1 MSPIDTPDTT
11 PVAAPTARELRRQVK
26 QWRRGRA
33 SLTWGELISEA
44 YVVLFSGLVALAMV
58 VNVLLEFASQA
69 DRVCDG
75 ACAHVRDLGP
85 WLLLPV
91 LAVLTLAVARLIGPV
106 VSPPAANAWLISTP
120 VDRSALLRP
129 AWSWAL
135 VAAVVGT
142 SVPLGVTL
150 LLAGTPPLD
159 AVLAVVVGIGA
170 ALACT
175 ALAASSQIGS
185 GPSARRAT
193 WAVAAFGVVVL
204 ALVPAG
210 HGGLLAA
217 PSTPVAAA
225 LALVA
230 SVLGTVLVA
239 RAHRR
244 LTQASRRTLGANAV
258 LPAALSGSLAALDF
272 GLTYDVLLARR
283 WSGEAVVRSRTG
295 GPSGWWALVHRDV
308 LRALRSPQPFVVL
321 AAAVLVPYAVAA
333 ADVGRA
339 VVLVTALIGFLLGPA
354 LCAGLRVV
362 ARTRSLV
369 AMLPMSSGS
378 VRLAHL
384 VVPGTALVLFGLA
397 SVGTLLGDLPA
408 DQAWTTALAVGFSAL
423 AATVR
428 WTCAKPPE
436 YTTPMLSTP
445 VGALPPGVMG
455 ALFRGLDILVLT
467 AVPLLVPGWG
477 VWVSLALSGTVLA
490 YLVSKD

>member
-1 MSPIDTPDTT
+1 MSTTGTPNA
-11 PVAAPTARELRRQVK
+11 AAPTARELRRQVK

-44 YVVLFSGLVALAMV
+44 YVVLFTAIVALAMA

-69 DRVCDG
+69 DRACDG

-91 LAVLTLAVARLIGPV
+91 LAVITLALARLVGPV
-106 VSPPAANAWLISTP
+106 VSPPAANGWLISTP

-129 AWSWAL
+129 AWRWAL
-135 VAAVVGT
+135 VASVVGT
-142 SVPLGVTL
+142 GLPLGVTL
-150 LLAGTPPLD
+150 LLAGTP
-159 AVLAVVVGIGA
+159 AGEAALAVVVGVGT
-170 ALACT
+170 ALTCT

-185 GPSARRAT
+185 TAAARRTT
-193 WAVAAFGVVVL
+193 WLVAAFGVAVL

-210 HGGLLAA
+210 HGTLLAA

-225 LALVA
+225 LAVLAVALA
-230 SVLGTVLVA
+230 SVLVLRV
-239 RAHRR
+239 RRR
-244 LTQASRRTLGANAV
+244 LGDATRRTLGANAG

-295 GPSGWWALVHRDV
+295 GPTGWWALVHRDV
-308 LRALRSPQPFVVL
+308 LRAVRSPQDVAVL

-339 VVLVTALIGFLLGPA
+339 VVLVTALVGFLVGPA

-362 ARTRSLV
+362 SRTRSLV
-369 AMLPMSSGS
+369 SMLPMSGAS

-384 VVPGTALVLFGLA
+384 VVPGSALLLFGLA
-397 SVGTLLGDLPA
+397 SVGTLSGEVPA
-408 DQAWTTALAVGFSAL
+408 VQAWWIALAAGFSAL

-436 YTTPMLSTP
+436 YTAPMLGTP

-455 ALFRGLDILVLT
+455 ALFRGVDILVLT
-467 AVPLLVPGWG
+467 AVPLLVPDWG
-477 VWVSLALSGTVLA
+477 VWVSLALSGVVLT
-490 YLVSKD
+490 YLVNRD